1 LKNSRHKRTSESERL
16 NETRRRVMTTGHA
29 HETLTEYELQRLAH
43 VRRNQEYMA
52 RLGVT
57 KLAQDVMT
65 ASTSKTTSTTTSRR
79 KKPREATAPTRRSS
93 RVLGAKPTHD
103 GSVID
108 ALEEDEDAGTKR
120 RRKTPKANGEDMD
133 DEEIDAF
140 ATSREWLA
148 EAREKLLATRATSAE
163 GPKGKADDAWRRDAV
178 ARWGK
183 DVPAADAVKDW
194 KAWTMSRLG
203 TPPPPSKLQLLQ
215 EYYAHDAWMLLIA
228 CALMSRVASG
238 ALKHECIANFFEQF
252 PTPSAALEARA
263 EDVFEIIKRLG
274 LFPGRMRTIV
284 EVSTRFLM
292 DTGEFEVGLEPERK
306 IYGIGE
312 FGVDSFEIFARGDVR
327 RKPKD
332 CNLQAFCA
340 WQKRHGNVAN
350 EDDKENVKIKIEN

>member
-1 LKNSRHKRTSESERL
+1 
-16 NETRRRVMTTGHA
+16 MTTEHA
-29 HETLTEYELQRLAH
+29 NEALTEYELQRLAH

-108 ALEEDEDAGTKR
+108 ALEEDEDAGSKR

-183 DVPAADAVKDW
+183 DVPEADAVKDW

-350 EDDKENVKIKIEN
+350 EDDKENTKIKIEN

>member
-1 LKNSRHKRTSESERL
+1 
-16 NETRRRVMTTGHA
+16 MTTEHA
-29 HETLTEYELQRLAH
+29 NEALTEYELQRLAH

-108 ALEEDEDAGTKR
+108 ALEEDEDAGSKR

-183 DVPAADAVKDW
+183 DVPEADAVKDW

-350 EDDKENVKIKIEN
+350 EDDKENAKIKIEN

>member
-1 LKNSRHKRTSESERL
+1 
-16 NETRRRVMTTGHA
+16 MTTGHA

-103 GSVID
+103 GAVID
-108 ALEEDEDAGTKR
+108 ALEEDEDEDAGSKR
-120 RRKTPKANGEDMD
+120 RRKTPKANDEDMD

>member
-1 LKNSRHKRTSESERL
+1 
-16 NETRRRVMTTGHA
+16 MTTTVREE
-29 HETLTEYELQRLAH
+29 ETLTEYELQRLAH
-43 VRRNQEYMA
+43 VRRNREYMA

-57 KLAQDVMT
+57 ELARDVMT
-65 ASTSKTTSTTTSRR
+65 ASTSATTSTTTTRR
-79 KKPREATAPTRRSS
+79 KKPREATVPTRRSS
-93 RVLGAKPTHD
+93 RVLGTKPTHD
-103 GSVID
+103 GSAID
-108 ALEEDEDAGTKR
+108 ALEEEEEDGSKR
-120 RRKTPKANGEDMD
+120 RRKRTPKANGEDMD
-133 DEEIDAF
+133 DDEIDAF

-148 EAREKLLATRATSAE
+148 EAREKLLATRATNAE
-163 GPKGKADDAWRRDAV
+163 GPKGEADDAWRRDAV
-178 ARWGK
+178 ARWGR

-228 CALMSRVASG
+228 CALMSRVASV
-238 ALKHECIANFFEQF
+238 ALKHECISNFFEQF

-284 EVSTRFLM
+284 EVSTRFLT

-340 WQKRHGNVAN
+340 WQKRHGNVAD
-350 EDDKENVKIKIEN
+350 EDDKENVKVKIEH

>member
-1 LKNSRHKRTSESERL
+1 
-16 NETRRRVMTTGHA
+16 MTTGHA

-108 ALEEDEDAGTKR
+108 ALEEDEDEDAGSKR
-120 RRKTPKANGEDMD
+120 RRKTPKANDEDMD